1 MGGGTIPGA
10 VPIGPNGISTPNGA
24 SGGQDAAAQTPQ
36 KTDSS
41 QTADSTSDSQTV
53 SSSGTGSDPTSS
65 DQPVRTFGGMPIVGV
80 ASTSKAPTIREFDKK
95 KKYNEWSF
103 LYDPSLDRGQL
114 ITTPY
119 QPQLQMFGTG
129 PQNVNGP
136 TQNPTPGLGTSA
148 PGTTAAPSGT
158 FGNPNQPTGTPVQ
171 Q

>member
-1 MGGGTIPGA
+1 
-10 VPIGPNGISTPNGA
+10 
-24 SGGQDAAAQTPQ
+24 
-36 KTDSS
+36 
-41 QTADSTSDSQTV
+41 
-53 SSSGTGSDPTSS
+53 
-65 DQPVRTFGGMPIVGV
+65 MPIVGV
-80 ASTSKAPTIREFDKK
+80 ASTSKAPTIRQFDKK

-119 QPQLQMFGTG
+119 QPQLQMFGAG

-148 PGTTAAPSGT
+148 PGTTAAPSGNNT